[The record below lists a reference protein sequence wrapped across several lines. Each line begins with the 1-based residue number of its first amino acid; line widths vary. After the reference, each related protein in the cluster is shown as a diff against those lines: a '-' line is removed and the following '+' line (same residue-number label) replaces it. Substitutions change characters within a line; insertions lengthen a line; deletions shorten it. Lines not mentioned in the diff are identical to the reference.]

1 MKSYCAPKEN
11 ETFVYTREYSMHIL
25 DTYNWNEPCLSLLP
39 GSFLRTP
46 DTGVVVG
53 YSNSWEI
60 QSGDSKYYIGTRLRT
75 GGLLA
80 GFFQIGGVPCPKH

>member
-11 ETFVYTREYSMHIL
+11 ETFVYTRGYSMHIL

-53 YSNSWEI
+53 YSNNWEI
-60 QSGDSKYYIGTRLRT
+60 QSGEILNIMLVLGCARVGFWRDSSR
-75 GGLLA
+75 
-80 GFFQIGGVPCPKH
+80 